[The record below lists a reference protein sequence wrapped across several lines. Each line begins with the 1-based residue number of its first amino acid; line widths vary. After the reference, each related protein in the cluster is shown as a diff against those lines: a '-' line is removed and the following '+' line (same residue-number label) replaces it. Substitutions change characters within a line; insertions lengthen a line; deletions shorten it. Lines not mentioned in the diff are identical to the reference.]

1 MGCSGWQIWSRLHWL
16 PGSRQGK
23 PLLFIFIFFFD
34 SEKINFTKTKQSNK
48 EATLNL
54 VFDIAE
60 KKLGIPRLFEPS
72 DLIEGN
78 PDERSVILYSSLFY
92 HAWTTNEERIRLAN
106 ESRGLGSKMS
116 EVKLQLAQQE
126 EERQKLQR
134 ERDMLKEE
142 TAKRGAALSEEEERI
157 RRLEAD
163 IAALK
168 ASAEDIKKRL
178 QGQLQDRQSSVHKH

>member
-1 MGCSGWQIWSRLHWL
+1 M
-16 PGSRQGK
+16 
-23 PLLFIFIFFFD
+23 
-34 SEKINFTKTKQSNK
+34 
-48 EATLNL
+48 
-54 VFDIAE
+54 
-60 KKLGIPRLFEPS
+60 
-72 DLIEGN
+72 
-78 PDERSVILYSSLFY
+78 
-92 HAWTTNEERIRLAN
+92 AN

>member
-23 PLLFIFIFFFD
+23 ATTIFFCD
-34 SEKINFTKTKQSNK
+34 SENKDYSQKNKKQSNK